1 MYPLRGFQKQQFLL
15 NVQPLTVTTIC
26 ASSPNNCLRNHVGP
40 ILIPPKKNSPI
51 STATFSTSTL
61 PTQSVASSLLL
72 FPSSQP
78 SPPPSQLLPE
88 RHALAQRLLPPSPL
102 PPPLSIYPMLSIPR
116 PENSLPLFLT
126 IPNPPNTG
134 RPPTVP
140 ARRPIDPSSSSIP
153 LATTTSPYVSRALD
167 PSRKANC
174 RSTVTATPYSPVT
187 VTIAVLAS

>member
-1 MYPLRGFQKQQFLL
+1 MCSLL
-15 NVQPLTVTTIC
+15 P
-26 ASSPNNCLRNHVGP
+26 SR
-40 ILIPPKKNSPI
+40 
-51 STATFSTSTL
+51 
-61 PTQSVASSLLL
+61 QSVLLALTTVSATTSDLSSSLQRKIRR
-72 FPSSQP
+72 FQRQP
-78 SPPPSQLLPE
+78 SLHRPYRRNPW
-88 RHALAQRLLPPSPL
+88 LPPSSSSPHHNLLHHPHNSSQKDMHSHNAYSRLPPL

-116 PENSLPLFLT
+116 PENSLPPFLT

-153 LATTTSPYVSRALD
+153 LATTTSPYVLRALD